1 MAAFYL
7 AENRRYLGYDR
18 GLRTGPYQF
27 TSPAQICAL
36 RFPYQDGL
44 LVWLWDPFW
53 EDNSVS
59 LHPGRGLILPFD
71 SHPVPLRT
79 LAGDPADPVAPRRW
93 PNSTTSAPTGIP
105 PRRTPA

>member
-44 LVWLWDPFW
+44 LVWCGIH
-53 EDNSVS
+53 S
-59 LHPGRGLILPFD
+59 GRTTASRCI
-71 SHPVPLRT
+71 
-79 LAGDPADPVAPRRW
+79 PAA
-93 PNSTTSAPTGIP
+93 A
-105 PRRTPA
+105 